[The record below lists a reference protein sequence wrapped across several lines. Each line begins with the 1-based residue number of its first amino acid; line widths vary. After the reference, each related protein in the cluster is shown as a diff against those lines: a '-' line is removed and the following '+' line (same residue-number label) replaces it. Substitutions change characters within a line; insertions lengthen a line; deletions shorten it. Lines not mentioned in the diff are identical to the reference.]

1 MLPWKAGSS
10 THMFT
15 QVLLGSSWHC
25 SCTCVP
31 GLGLLGIATELTGF
45 ALWRHTATFEY
56 EGCLLFRGLGGA
68 SWQGRS
74 GFSLRVLGK
83 KNSWKSDLRK
93 FVGVSIS
100 MRKVTRGL
108 AKDTGRV
115 TDDQRT
121 VQVRS
126 VLRELEQS
134 TNHSNSFSLQPG
146 YTMGIL

>member
-1 MLPWKAGSS
+1 MLG
-10 THMFT
+10 
-15 QVLLGSSWHC
+15 
-25 SCTCVP
+25 
-31 GLGLLGIATELTGF
+31 E
-45 ALWRHTATFEY
+45 
-56 EGCLLFRGLGGA
+56 
-68 SWQGRS
+68 
-74 GFSLRVLGK
+74 

-93 FVGVSIS
+93 FVGVSMS
-100 MRKVTRGL
+100 MRKVSRGL